1 MAVRSAAGATPPVL
15 DDLVRERPPGHFTD
29 ADIEA
34 LPEGYGYEIVDG
46 TLFVSPAPDAAHQ
59 LLVGELFLQLRL
71 ACPAEL
77 AVLLAPFDYK
87 PDKDTTF
94 EPDLLVARRAD
105 VVGAKRLERRPLLV
119 VEVRSGRGLRD
130 RTFKRV
136 AYEEAGVPSYW
147 IADPEEPSLT
157 VLELDPAGHYAETAR
172 IAGDE
177 VLLLGRPYPVELRLR
192 NGYPLR

>member
-46 TLFVSPAPDAAHQ
+46 TLVVNPAPGAAHQ
-59 LLVGELFLQLRL
+59 RLVFSLAKQLDRS
-71 ACPAEL
+71 CPVQLE
-77 AVLLAPFDYK
+77 VMISPFDYK
-87 PDKDTTF
+87 PDPQTTLQ
-94 EPDLLVARRAD
+94 PDLLVARRVD
-105 VVGAKRLERRPLLV
+105 VGELRLERTPLLV
-119 VEVRSGRGLRD
+119 VEVRSGRGLSD
-130 RTFKRV
+130 RTFKRA

-157 VLELDPAGHYAETAR
+157 VLELDPAGHYAEQAR
-172 IAGDE
+172 IAGDD
-177 VLLLGRPYPVELRLR
+177 VLHVERPYPVEVRLR
-192 NGYPLR
+192 NG